1 MTEDRTIRI
10 GELLSASGVISSSDL
25 TEAIQV
31 SQRLQV
37 PIGRVLIMSGCVS
50 EEILRVS
57 LDVQSLIRDELLTV
71 DNGVDALCLVHNSG
85 MPLESALEHLDCLPH
100 TGGTT
105 ARLGELLVD
114 SNIVSTPQLQQALR
128 TCNLTG
134 MPLGGTLVLQGVLSA
149 SLLPTVL
156 QVQERVRAK
165 TISKEE
171 AIEELK
177 HTFLLW
183 LRAEKSVNTG
193 SALYTSSDEDQ
204 EAAKMG
210 RGPTA
215 KIDEDSDDSLVADDA
230 KPETFAQ
237 RRETLAAQR
246 KATKETVKPSAKDKE
261 TGEDLKRSGKQQAA
275 KGSGKEQPDKVGKK
289 GKKDVKRQHM
299 PPTTAK
305 VPESRPP
312 LVPEAMLKLST
323 LLRLSGFFSE
333 RDLIKDFQRTL
344 DNQEM
349 APELLKLIG
358 SVDDGTINDALRCR
372 ELLKQ
377 GKLRPEQAVFA
388 LSSVRSGKQDLDE
401 ALQEL
406 GLD

>member
-10 GELLSASGVISSSDL
+10 GELLSASGVISTSDL

-57 LDVQSLIRDELLTV
+57 LDVQSLIRDGLLTV

-85 MPLESALEHLDCLPH
+85 MPLESALEHLDCLPN

-114 SNIVSTPQLQQALR
+114 SNIVSNTQLQQALR

-165 TISKEE
+165 SISKDE

-177 HTFLLW
+177 QTFLLW
-183 LRAEKSVNTG
+183 LRAEKSVNVG
-193 SALYTSSDEDQ
+193 SALYTASDEDQ

-210 RGPTA
+210 RGPTVRD
-215 KIDEDSDDSLVADDA
+215 DEDNDDSDDSLIPADSARSESD

-246 KATKETVKPSAKDKE
+246 KATKETAKPTAKQEKE
-261 TGEDLKRSGKQQAA
+261 HAEK
-275 KGSGKEQPDKVGKK
+275 PGKK
-289 GKKDVKRQHM
+289 GKKDKKQHT

-358 SVDDGTINDALRCR
+358 AVDDDAIKDALRCR
-372 ELLKQ
+372 ELLKD

-388 LSSVRSGKQDLDE
+388 LTAVRSGKKDLDE
-401 ALQEL
+401 ALEEL
-406 GLD
+406 GLN

>member
-1 MTEDRTIRI
+1 MSVTEDRTIRI
-10 GELLSASGVISSSDL
+10 GELLSASGVISTSDL

-57 LDVQSLIRDELLTV
+57 LDVQSLIRDGLLTIE
-71 DNGVDALCLVHNSG
+71 NGIDALCLVHSSG
-85 MPLESALEHLDCLPH
+85 MPLESAMEHLDCMPH
-100 TGGTT
+100 RGGTT
-105 ARLGELLVD
+105 HRLGELLVD
-114 SNIVSTPQLQQALR
+114 SNIVSTSQLQQALK

-156 QVQERVRAK
+156 QVQERVR
-165 TISKEE
+165 SKSINKDE

-193 SALYTSSDEDQ
+193 SALYTSSDEDL
-204 EAAKMG
+204 EAAGAG
-210 RGPTA
+210 RPPTA
-215 KIDEDSDDSLVADDA
+215 RVTQEEADDELEVDSALEA

-246 KATKETVKPSAKDKE
+246 S
-261 TGEDLKRSGKQQAA
+261 AA
-275 KGSGKEQPDKVGKK
+275 KEPAKPPTKSGKK
-289 GKKDVKRQHM
+289 GKKETKKQHI

-323 LLRLSGFFSE
+323 LLRLSGFYSE

-344 DNQEM
+344 DNQDM

-358 SVDDGTINDALRCR
+358 AVDQNAIDDALRCR
-372 ELLKQ
+372 DLLKR
-377 GKLRPEQAVFA
+377 GMLRPEQAVFA
-388 LSSVRSGKQDLDE
+388 LTSVRSGKQNLDE
-401 ALQEL
+401 ALREL